1 MDHHTSTSVRPAPAG
16 LGTGVYRLR
25 QADTASDLRAVQ
37 RLRFLVFNLE
47 LQEGLQR
54 SFASGLDVDEFDA
67 VCDHLLVE
75 DHRSGEVVGTY
86 RMQTGRQ
93 AARHHGYYC
102 EREFDFAPFEP
113 LRDGV
118 LELGRA
124 CIHAEHRSFAV
135 LSLLWRGITSY
146 AQERAARYLL
156 GCSSLTSQSAA
167 VGAAAYAQL
176 QAQLA
181 PPVYRT
187 QPNPGFGCSVGQG
200 TPCPPVHLPKLLSSY
215 LALGAWIC
223 GPPAI
228 DREFGTIDFLTLL
241 DLLSPEMV
249 QRRRRF
255 GIHC

>member
-1 MDHHTSTSVRPAPAG
+1 MDQHTSTSLRPAPAG
-16 LGTGVYRLR
+16 LGTGAYRLR
-25 QADTASDLRAVQ
+25 QAETASDLRAVQ

-47 LQEGLQR
+47 LREGLQQ

-75 DHRSGEVVGTY
+75 DQHSGGVVGTY

-93 AARHHGYYC
+93 AARHRGYYC
-102 EREFDFAPFEP
+102 AREFDFAPFEP

-124 CIHAEHRSFAV
+124 CIHAKHRSFAV
-135 LSLLWRGITSY
+135 LSLLWRGIASY
-146 AQERAARYLL
+146 AQEREARYLL

-181 PPVYRT
+181 PPVYQT
-187 QPNPGFGCSVGQG
+187 LPNPGFGCSVVPG
-200 TPCPPVHLPKLLSSY
+200 TPCPPVHLPKLLSAY
-215 LALGAWIC
+215 MALGAWIC

-228 DREFGTIDFLTLL
+228 DREFATIDFLTLL